1 MALVTRSFGFALGGA
16 LLLLSSPSSSARA
29 AQDKCFACH
38 STLGDAPSKA
48 FLDDVHRLK
57 GITCAGCHGGDSRT
71 DDMDSAMSTS
81 AGFLGVPKGDD
92 ISARCATCHADEA
105 KMRSFGSSLPVDQ
118 FAKLKESVHGTSSV
132 SGKGSIAQCSTCHH
146 AHGILHV
153 SDPRSPVNHANV
165 VALCASCHS
174 NAALIREYNPS
185 LPIDQFD
192 KYKTSV
198 HGMRYAK
205 GDKKVAVCVSCH
217 GTHDIFSSKDVR
229 SKVYPTNIPGTC
241 NTCHGNAEYMKEYG
255 IPTDQY
261 TQYAASVHGI
271 ALLQKNDVSAP
282 ACNGCHGNHG
292 ATPPGV
298 ESISA
303 VCGTCHALNAE
314 LFSKSPH
321 KKAFD
326 DLGVPECETCHGNHG
341 IMPPT
346 DAMLGV
352 DSAAICSQCHMPD
365 DSSKG
370 FATAR
375 AMRLLMDSLS
385 STETR
390 AGLLIGEAEQKGM
403 EVSEAK
409 FRLRDARQFRLQSR
423 TMIHAFNEERFSDVA
438 HKSLVVSQDVEHEA
452 KAALDEFAFRRT
464 GLGVATL
471 IITILAVGLFL
482 TIRRLDKKGVQNS
495 KV

>member
-1 MALVTRSFGFALGGA
+1 MALVKRIIGLAVGGA
-16 LLLLSSPSSSARA
+16 LLLLPIISLPAPA
-29 AQDKCFACH
+29 AQDKCYECH

-48 FLDDVHRLK
+48 FLVDVHRSK
-57 GITCAGCHGGDSRT
+57 GISCAGCHGGNSAT
-71 DDMDSAMSTS
+71 DDMDSAMSAR

-92 ISARCATCHADEA
+92 ISARCASCHADES
-105 KMRSFGSSLPVDQ
+105 KMRSFGSSLPTNQ
-118 FAKLKESVHGTSSV
+118 YANLKASVHGAPAV
-132 SGKGSIAQCSTCHH
+132 SGKGSIAQCITCHH

-153 SDPRSPVNHANV
+153 KDPRSPVNHANV

-174 NAALIREYNPS
+174 NAALIRQYNPS
-185 LPIDQFD
+185 LPIDQLE

-205 GDKKVAVCVSCH
+205 GDTKVAVCVSCH

-241 NTCHGNAEYMKEYG
+241 KTCHADADYMKAYG

-261 TQYAASVHGI
+261 EKYAASVHGI

-303 VCGTCHALNAE
+303 VCGTCHALNAD

-321 KKAFD
+321 KRAFD
-326 DLGVPECETCHGNHG
+326 ALGVPECEICHGNHG
-341 IMPPT
+341 IAPPT
-346 DAMLGV
+346 DSMLGV
-352 DSAAICSQCHMPD
+352 DSAAVCSQCHAPD
-365 DSSKG
+365 DSSRG

-375 AMRLLMDSLS
+375 AMRKLMDSVS
-385 STETR
+385 VTEQR
-390 AGLLIGEAEQKGM
+390 AGLLIGEAEQRGM

-409 FRLRDARQFRLQSR
+409 FQLRDARQFRLQAR
-423 TMIHAFNEERFSDVA
+423 TAVHAFNEQQFSDVA
-438 HKSLVVSQDVEHEA
+438 HKSLAVSEAVEGEA
-452 KAALDEFAFRRT
+452 RAALDEFVFRRT
-464 GLGVATL
+464 GLGVSTL
-471 IITILAVGLFL
+471 IITVLAVALFL
-482 TIRRLDKKGVQNS
+482 TIRRIEKKPPGTS
-495 KV
+495 